1 MKWWNLAFNIASAL
15 GSIGTFITFL
25 FLFFDKKKEYKK
37 IKSKKDLALGQLKF
51 LKYETN
57 NLMKNILFRETKNI
71 LFNDQ
76 VSKELDELIL
86 DISEILGYKIIG
98 DDICSSLSTL
108 RYRILNITRNIKN
121 NILKQSQADKLE
133 TTIHL
138 LEKYIDIAIKRLE

>member
-37 IKSKKDLALGQLKF
+37 IKSKKELALGQLKF
-51 LKYETN
+51 LKCETN
-57 NLMKNILFRETKNI
+57 NLMKNILFKEAKNI
-71 LFNDQ
+71 LFKNQ
-76 VSKELDELIL
+76 VSKDLDELIL

-98 DDICSSLSTL
+98 DDVCSSLSTL
-108 RYRILNITRNIKN
+108 RYKILNITKNIQN
-121 NILKQSQADKLE
+121 NALKQSQVDKLE
-133 TTIHL
+133 TTMYL